1 MESILTP
8 PSSFCFD
15 KNASDANNIHD
26 KWIKW
31 KRSYEIYSK
40 ACEINKKSLEIQ
52 VNILLHVVGE
62 QCREILDQLPEKCT
76 TVENIWKKLDE
87 QFKTKRNVTVE
98 RHRFFIRD
106 QRDNETIEQYVFE
119 LGKLAQNCEFRD
131 LHDELIK
138 DRLVCGVSSAAIRE
152 RLLREDDLSLKK
164 AMDICRAAVASRT
177 YSEKIKPEREDMHN
191 VHQVKQ
197 MQNHVALVKSKI
209 SSSRGQIRSQVPDD
223 AAKFERWSGGRGDR
237 AESRCQ
243 RAVGPRERP
252 LPTRGRGASQWR
264 SVAGSNNQCSYC
276 GIVHKKFECPAY
288 GQKCARCLRMNHF
301 ARVCGVNYIEDSD
314 DKDSEASG

>member
-87 QFKTKRNVTVE
+87 QFKTKT
-98 RHRFFIRD
+98 
-106 QRDNETIEQYVFE
+106 
-119 LGKLAQNCEFRD
+119 
-131 LHDELIK
+131 
-138 DRLVCGVSSAAIRE
+138 
-152 RLLREDDLSLKK
+152 
-164 AMDICRAAVASRT
+164 
-177 YSEKIKPEREDMHN
+177 
-191 VHQVKQ
+191 
-197 MQNHVALVKSKI
+197 
-209 SSSRGQIRSQVPDD
+209 
-223 AAKFERWSGGRGDR
+223 
-237 AESRCQ
+237 
-243 RAVGPRERP
+243 
-252 LPTRGRGASQWR
+252 
-264 SVAGSNNQCSYC
+264 
-276 GIVHKKFECPAY
+276 
-288 GQKCARCLRMNHF
+288 
-301 ARVCGVNYIEDSD
+301 
-314 DKDSEASG
+314 